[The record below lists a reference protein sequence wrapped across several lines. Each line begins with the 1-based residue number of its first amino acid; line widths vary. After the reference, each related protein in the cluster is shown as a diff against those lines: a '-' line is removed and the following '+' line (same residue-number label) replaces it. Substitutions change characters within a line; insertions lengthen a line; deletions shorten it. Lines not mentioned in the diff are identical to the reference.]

1 MKPRAPKQGG
11 RMLDLLVLKE
21 LERKKKIPKEWL
33 LKDRK
38 KEFIV
43 CGPGKKEQK

>member
-1 MKPRAPKQGG
+1 MKLTRPKQGG
-11 RMLDLLVLKE
+11 RMLDLFVLKE

-43 CGPGKKEQK
+43 CGSGKKEQK

>member
-1 MKPRAPKQGG
+1 
-11 RMLDLLVLKE
+11 MLDLLVLKE

-43 CGPGKKEQK
+43 CGSRKKERK